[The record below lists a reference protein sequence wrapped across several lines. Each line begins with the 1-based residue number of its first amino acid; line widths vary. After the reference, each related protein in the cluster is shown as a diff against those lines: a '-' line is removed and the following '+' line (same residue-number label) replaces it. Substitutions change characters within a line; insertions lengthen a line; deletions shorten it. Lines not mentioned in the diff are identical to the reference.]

1 MTAQTSPALS
11 ARQRAVLDFIAE
23 FVAANHFPPT
33 VREIA
38 AAVGLSSPSSA
49 AHHVRTLTAAGHLTH
64 VPGSPRSIA
73 LTNQETP

>member
-1 MTAQTSPALS
+1 MT
-11 ARQRAVLDFIAE
+11 ARQRAVLDFIAAYQ
-23 FVAANHFPPT
+23 AAHHRPPT

-64 VPGSPRSIA
+64 VPGSPRSIT
-73 LTNQETP
+73 LTNQEIS